1 MKLLDTGSGNTKIRK
16 NNRDTKIRVAGLSL
30 YPNDSLCPMRHVAQ
44 CAKPCLVSSG
54 RGGFDNVKNGRQA
67 KTDFYMNDRAGFI
80 AQLKKELAN
89 FEKLC
94 TKNGVIPY
102 VRLNVISDI
111 QWELET
117 NGAIPQSFPNINFYD
132 YTKLAKRLGKTPN
145 NYQLMFSYS
154 KAEAYKP
161 QVDIALQTNVPM
173 SVVFH
178 GDMPTVFMG
187 KRVVDGDNSD
197 IENLKHK
204 GCIIGLKYKLAKGQ
218 NVNPLDEVF
227 IVKTDAIPLLN
238 VA

>member
-1 MKLLDTGSGNTKIRK
+1 
-16 NNRDTKIRVAGLSL
+16 
-30 YPNDSLCPMRHVAQ
+30 
-44 CAKPCLVSSG
+44 
-54 RGGFDNVKNGRQA
+54 
-67 KTDFYMNDRAGFI
+67 
-80 AQLKKELAN
+80 
-89 FEKLC
+89 
-94 TKNGVIPY
+94 
-102 VRLNVISDI
+102 
-111 QWELET
+111 
-117 NGAIPQSFPNINFYD
+117 
-132 YTKLAKRLGKTPN
+132 
-145 NYQLMFSYS
+145 MFSYS

-161 QVDIALQTNVPM
+161 QVDIALKTNVPM